1 MFCLRMS
8 RIVCTIRD
16 MIKHLTD
23 IDIENMAHAPFVPD
37 ARAVRRSVRE
47 KLRLGQLIPPAAA
60 PVPTH
65 ATLDLHNRTEQESWD
80 LIMAM
85 ATSGVRH
92 AKIIT
97 GASGILK
104 IKFQQWV
111 RTSILAPYI
120 AECTPINNGSF
131 DVKFHKLRGNL

>member
-1 MFCLRMS
+1 
-8 RIVCTIRD
+8 

-37 ARAVRRSVRE
+37 ARTVRRSVRE
-47 KLRLGQLIPPAAA
+47 KLRLGQLIPPTAAD
-60 PVPTH
+60 VPTH

-85 ATSGVRH
+85 ATSGLRH